1 MSSMDF
7 LAPCPNCG
15 HIAKFGRWGPIVPGC
30 IFGRT
35 RAGDRQPR
43 HPRGQRA
50 EPECLAGRG
59 ERSNMWKSP
68 RWSGRAGSTT
78 NDSART
84 AAMSLRPNSRR
95 ANAVNTELRE
105 SLSFQISK

>member
-43 HPRGQRA
+43 HPKGPEGGAGVPRGTWRTVEHVEIATLEWAGWFNHQRLCEDCGDVPPA
-50 EPECLAGRG
+50 ELEAC
-59 ERSNMWKSP
+59 
-68 RWSGRAGSTT
+68 
-78 NDSART
+78 
-84 AAMSLRPNSRR
+84 
-95 ANAVNTELRE
+95 
-105 SLSFQISK
+105 